1 MTCIIGIIFQ
11 KIAPNLRDSC
21 LFQISPKGADEFKVD
36 LTFIM
41 VGGPLGYRG
50 RNMFDIAK
58 DSSIIFKEQPNVS
71 VFALENISKRVNRA
85 VAKST
90 TS

>member
-11 KIAPNLRDSC
+11 KNEPGFQRFMS
-21 LFQISPKGADEFKVD
+21 FQISPKGADEFKVD

-71 VFALENISKRVNRA
+71 VFAQESIC
-85 VAKST
+85 T
-90 TS
+90 IIYDEM